1 MMNAIN
7 LDWWNCFIYLYYESI
22 GSIMGENLATIL
34 INVARNANVTKKE
47 IDDIIAYYDGD
58 LQEEVKNFLIRL
70 KDFVE

>member
-1 MMNAIN
+1 MNAIN
-7 LDWWNCFIYLYYESI
+7 LDWWNCFICFYYESI

-47 IDDIIAYYDGD
+47 IDDIIAYYDGN

-70 KDFVE
+70 KEFVE